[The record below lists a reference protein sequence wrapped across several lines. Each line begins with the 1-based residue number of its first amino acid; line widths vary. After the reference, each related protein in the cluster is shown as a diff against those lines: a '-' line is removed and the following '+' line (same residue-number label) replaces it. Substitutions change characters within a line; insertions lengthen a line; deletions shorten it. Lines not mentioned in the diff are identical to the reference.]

1 VGISLVSQALCLAPI
16 VVGALLVDPRITPH
30 LIQGASWAIAWLR
43 VFIPTLAQRLWA
55 TTTGAWP
62 QLLALQHAPVWQQAA
77 GAVVAMDAAASGFPA
92 AALQLH
98 QRLAQLVVL
107 PERPMRI
114 FWRIHGEYLVLVPM
128 AIPQHVRLWFY
139 VPSMLAEVAGNCY
152 VFSWVFPWW
161 QVVLRFTP
169 ALLLTI
175 GVAWWFDYQARA
187 KFLHHLQQ
195 QAAQQ
200 EQRLEAKLKGLG
212 CIGAG

>member
-1 VGISLVSQALCLAPI
+1 VSQALCLAPI
-16 VVGALLVDPRITPH
+16 VAGGLMVDPRITPH
-30 LIQGASWAIAWLR
+30 LIQGVGWAMNWLR
-43 VFIPTLAQRLWA
+43 VVIPTLIQRFWA
-55 TTTGAWP
+55 VTTAAWP
-62 QLLALQHAPVWQQAA
+62 QLAALQQLPAWQQAA
-77 GAVVAMDAAASGFPA
+77 AGADAVDAAASRFPA

-98 QRLAQLVVL
+98 QQLARLVVL

-128 AIPQHVRLWFY
+128 AIPQHVRLWYF

-152 VFSWVFPWW
+152 VFTWVFPWW

-195 QAAQQ
+195 QAVQQ
-200 EQRLEAKLKGLG
+200 EQRLAAKQRSLG
-212 CIGAG
+212 CAE